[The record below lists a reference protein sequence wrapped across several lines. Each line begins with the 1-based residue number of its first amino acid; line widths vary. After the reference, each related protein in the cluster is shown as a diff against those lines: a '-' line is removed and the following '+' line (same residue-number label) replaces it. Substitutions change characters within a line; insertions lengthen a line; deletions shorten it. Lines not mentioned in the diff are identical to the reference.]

1 MSHPKYDINS
11 DMHYL
16 KLLAKSFPNVA
27 AASTEIINLSAI
39 LNLPKG
45 TEHFLA
51 DIHGE
56 HEAFLHVLKNA
67 SGRISKKV
75 DEIFGEYMPA
85 YAKKELCTLIYY
97 PEQKLEL
104 VKSQLEEHDSRAEWY
119 RMTLNQLVMVFREI
133 SSKYTR
139 SKVRK
144 TLPQEYAYILEELLH
159 ERADEK
165 DKAGY
170 VSVIIEEIISTDS
183 ADDFIIALSN
193 VVHTLSWTNCQH
205 IIHGTFSGVI
215 TISCG
220 QEHVQETMRVSVM

>member
-1 MSHPKYDINS
+1 MNHPKYDISS

-16 KLLAKSFPNVA
+16 QLLAKSFPNVA
-27 AASTEIINLSAI
+27 AASNEIINLSAI

-75 DEIFGEYMPA
+75 DEIFGEYMPTS
-85 YAKKELCTLIYY
+85 AKKELCTLIYY

-104 VKSQLEEHDSRAEWY
+104 VKSQLEDHDKRAEWY

-139 SKVRK
+139 SRVRK
-144 TLPQEYAYILEELLH
+144 SLPPEYSYILEELLH
-159 ERADEK
+159 ERAEEK
-165 DKAGY
+165 NKAGY
-170 VSVIIEEIISTDS
+170 VSENIGVRWHYSMRKTLPSSPAAKTPIAKRGS
-183 ADDFIIALSN
+183 AWYNGAGEPMGKGKN
-193 VVHTLSWTNCQH
+193 A
-205 IIHGTFSGVI
+205 
-215 TISCG
+215 
-220 QEHVQETMRVSVM
+220 